1 MVLIVVKENQTVRG
15 VKMSHE
21 QFIINHIKVIILIL
35 GLFLIGN
42 SAFGKTETSIVG
54 GVVGKLGS
62 DYSTMQVDVYV
73 NGLYHPFQ
81 AGLIYRIYKDIF
93 ITIYMITF
101 SAIRIC
107 IKDNSIFSYFFH

>member
-42 SAFGKTETSIVG
+42 STFGKTETSIVG

-73 NGLYHPFQ
+73 NGLYHPFP
-81 AGLIYRIYKDIF
+81 IVSIRECPHVVKIIMKDD
-93 ITIYMITF
+93 TGETK
-101 SAIRIC
+101 SEDELEADC
-107 IKDNSIFSYFFH
+107 E